1 LKRATRTPNRF
12 IISTRSWPVKGL
24 ALFLILLA
32 LGSCED
38 ELGLIGSRKPNSRF
52 GVFFREFDI
61 PVTTVQAD
69 SIVSEAFQTS
79 RFVCGEADDP
89 FFGKVSTKAFLQFA
103 PTTSFSTPKI
113 DVTDKSNFNPTSLTV
128 YFLLD
133 YYVYGDTLD
142 GVLDFSL
149 HRIKKEAD
157 FFYDQEF
164 YTTSSLDYET
174 DPLAV
179 TSFNYKKDSIADHKE
194 RNSDNNTANNR
205 YDTLKFIIP
214 VDAMNPMDFAGALLD
229 TATAKG
235 VYYENSQED
244 WVLNLTMTDS
254 VFRRVFPGFALVS
267 GNSNR
272 ILGFQLSA
280 AKMTLQYSYVLN
292 GNTVNSSYGYS
303 LSAPSFSSTEYN
315 RTGTSLAGLNS
326 TYQDFSAPDDFGYL
340 QSGTGVYAKL
350 DFSAVH
356 SYFDADPDTIK
367 HMALN
372 AAELLVEAEP
382 ETTRK
387 HLSAPNFLYIRAIQG
402 NNKFIENEV
411 TSSLGYDTEL
421 AVVYYCLAN
430 RRYLDALGDATTSS
444 ATVLEGVKDA
454 TTGRVI
460 YSTYVTNFFQNLLDG
475 RAGYSK
481 LNSMAILPADG
492 SYGTS
497 FHGLSFNKDKV
508 KLRIYYTKTL

>member
-1 LKRATRTPNRF
+1 LKKATPTPNRF

-32 LGSCED
+32 LGSCQED
-38 ELGLIGSRKPNSRF
+38 IGLIGTKKPTSRF
-52 GVFFREFDI
+52 GVYFREFDI

-69 SIVSEAFQTS
+69 SLVSEASQTS
-79 RFVCGEADDP
+79 RIVCGKANDP
-89 FFGKVSTKAFLQFA
+89 LFGNVSTKAFLQFT
-103 PTTSFSTPKI
+103 PRTSFSAPKI
-113 DVTDKSNFNPTSLTV
+113 DVTDKINFNATSLTV

-149 HRIKKEAD
+149 HRIEDD
-157 FFYDQEF
+157 FFYDQE
-164 YTTSSLDYET
+164 YYSTSSLDY
-174 DPLAV
+174 AV
-179 TSFNYKKDSIADHKE
+179 TALATTTFNYKRDSIADHLK
-194 RNSDNNTANNR
+194 RNTDTNTANNR
-205 YDTLKFIIP
+205 YDTLKFTIP
-214 VDAMNPMDFAGALLD
+214 INSLDPTDYASALLD

-235 VYYENSQED
+235 IYYENSEKK
-244 WVLNLTMTDS
+244 WVLNTVKTDS
-254 VFRRVFPGFALVS
+254 VFRREFPGLVLVS
-267 GNSNR
+267 GNNNR
-272 ILGFQLSA
+272 VLGFQVSTA
-280 AKMTLQYSYVLN
+280 QMTLNYSYVKD
-292 GNTVNSSYGYS
+292 GTTVNSSYGYG
-303 LSAPSFSSTEYN
+303 LSTEYD
-315 RTGTSLAGLNS
+315 RTGTSLAGLN
-326 TYQDFSAPDDFGYL
+326 TNYQDFSASDDFAYL
-340 QSGTGVYAKL
+340 QSGTGLYAKL
-350 DFSAVH
+350 DFSGVY
-356 SYFDADPDTIK
+356 SYFDANPDTIK
-367 HMALN
+367 NMALN

-382 ETTRK
+382 VTTRN
-387 HLSAPNFLYIRAIQG
+387 HLSAPNFLYLRALQG
-402 NNKFIENEV
+402 NNKFIENKV

-430 RRYLDALGDATTSS
+430 RRYLDALGDATNSS

-475 RAGYSK
+475 REGYDK

-497 FHGLSFNKDKV
+497 FHGLSFDKNKV